1 TVDLTGDHLGFTPPA
16 SLQSI
21 VANKNAYSLKT
32 IASEGNYDRSAD
44 LNVLRADGHY
54 KFDHWRARL
63 DFGVRYGDRK
73 ADNANFVLIAP
84 VYGCD
89 VRYKAVDVILDGG
102 GMPGACMAGS
112 AATGF
117 YRAGRLS
124 ALNPSQLSGL
134 FG

>member
-1 TVDLTGDHLGFTPPA
+1 MMMMPVIPYGSYFADGFGTNSLRSISYFFFQAEDGIRDVAVTGVQTCALP
-16 SLQSI
+16 I
-21 VANKNAYSLKT
+21 Y
-32 IASEGNYDRSAD
+32 
-44 LNVLRADGHY
+44 GHY

-102 GMPGACMAGS
+102 EIG
-112 AATGF
+112 
-117 YRAGRLS
+117 RASCRERV
-124 ALNPSQLSGL
+124 
-134 FG
+134 

>member
-1 TVDLTGDHLGFTPPA
+1 MSLRSISYFFFQAEDGIRDVAVTGVQTCALP
-16 SLQSI
+16 I
-21 VANKNAYSLKT
+21 Y
-32 IASEGNYDRSAD
+32 
-44 LNVLRADGHY
+44 GHY

-117 YRAGRLS
+117 YRAGALS
-124 ALNPSQLSGL
+124 ALNPSQLPGL
-134 FG
+134 LGN